1 MGRYFEQ
8 NFMCDKVTFDM
19 LEELK
24 EILNKNRSQV
34 IREAVKVYYGLIT
47 QKEAMKRIAE
57 VNQAISKVVGGER

>member
-8 NFMCDKVTFDM
+8 NFMCDKETFDM

>member
-1 MGRYFEQ
+1 
-8 NFMCDKVTFDM
+8 MCDKETFDM